1 MSKQRGKIKAR
12 AEPMSRSNQTKS
24 VNSNTGLLVYDNLDA
39 ILSLGYTR
47 LIDNPEV
54 QAGVNKIANLIS
66 TITIHL
72 MENSNN
78 GDIRIKNQLSRIM
91 DIYPNMYMTR
101 STFISSIV
109 RFLLLEGDGNA
120 FYYVNTK
127 DGLIDGIYP
136 IRPGLATCVQDGMFG
151 YKIMLNGKLYDPT
164 EIGHV
169 VINPDI
175 DCPWKGTG
183 YRASLRNVVD
193 TLSQA
198 QSTKKEFMSSKW
210 KPSIIVKADAMVDE
224 FSTSEG
230 REKLLDKYISTQKAG
245 QPWIIPADGFEVTTV
260 KPLSL
265 TDLAISDSVKLDKAS
280 VASILDVPP
289 FVLGIGTFNKEEWNN
304 WINTRIKYI
313 CTCIEQSFTRLIL
326 INPNWY
332 FKFNI
337 RSLYSWDLQT
347 LSTVGCDLM
356 TRGILTR
363 NEVRDSIG
371 YSPMDGLDE
380 LVILENYIPVGMIG
394 NQKKLIQGGDENG

>member
-1 MSKQRGKIKAR
+1 MSKKRGKIKAR
-12 AEPMSRSNQTKS
+12 AEPMARSNQTKV

-136 IRPGLATCVQDGMFG
+136 IQPGLATCVQDGMFG

-169 VINPDI
+169 VINPDMH
-175 DCPWKGTG
+175 CPWKGTG

-224 FSTSEG
+224 FSTQEG
-230 REKLLDKYISTQKAG
+230 RDKLLDKYISTQNAG

-347 LSTVGCDLM
+347 LSTVGCDLY
-356 TRGILTR
+356 TRGIFTG
-363 NEVRDSIG
+363 NEVRDSLG
-371 YSPMDGLDE
+371 YSPKDGLDE
-380 LVILENYIPVGMIG
+380 LVILENYIPQGMIG
-394 NQKKLIQGGDENG
+394 NQKKLKTGGEDDG